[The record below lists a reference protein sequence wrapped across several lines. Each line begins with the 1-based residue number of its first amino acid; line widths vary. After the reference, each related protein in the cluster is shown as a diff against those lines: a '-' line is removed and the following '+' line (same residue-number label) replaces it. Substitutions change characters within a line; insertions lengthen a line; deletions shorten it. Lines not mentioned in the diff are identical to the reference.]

1 MKRRSH
7 AFHHI
12 ARRCWGVQVAVLVLL
27 IFPAPGFGQSGALE
41 ADVTTCIVK
50 PKRVI
55 QLGSPVFGVVGGVFV
70 DRAQIVKRGDLLAKL
85 DTTVDEAQVAL
96 DHFRASNTTQIDAA
110 KTDLAWNTR
119 ELERRQ
125 RLAGNLFSKANEIDE
140 MTTRIIQNRIA
151 IRKAEADLQQAKME
165 AARSDAQLAIKMLRS
180 PIDGVVTEVKLS
192 PGEFVYEQTPI
203 MTLAEVDPLIVDL
216 VIPAERYRFVQLD
229 LIGQVQLSAPVNA
242 TVSARVDAI
251 DPVFDASSDTF
262 RVRLALPNPGNAIPA
277 GTRCSVTLP
286 EIPPYMQVVQ

>member
-1 MKRRSH
+1 MKRCNH
-7 AFHHI
+7 ALCV
-12 ARRCWGVQVAVLVLL
+12 ALGRWGVHAMVALSLTL
-27 IFPAPGFGQSGALE
+27 PATGLAQSKAFE

-70 DRAQIVKRGDLLAKL
+70 DRAQIVKQGDLLAKL

-96 DHFRASNTTQIDAA
+96 DHFRASNTAQIDAA

-119 ELERRQ
+119 ELERRE
-125 RLAGNLFSKANEIDE
+125 RLAGNLFSKANEVDE
-140 MTTRIIQNRIA
+140 IATRINQNRIA
-151 IRKAEADLQQAKME
+151 IRKAESDLQQAKME
-165 AARSDAQLAIKMLRS
+165 ASRSDAQLAIKMLKS
-180 PIDGVVTEVKLS
+180 PINGVVTEIKLS
-192 PGEFVYEQTPI
+192 PGEFIYEQTPI

-216 VIPAERYRFVQLD
+216 VVPAERFKSVRVGQ
-229 LIGQVQLSAPVNA
+229 IGEVQLSAPVDA

-251 DPVFDASSDTF
+251 DSVFDASSDTF

-277 GTRCSVTLP
+277 GTRCSVILP
-286 EIPPYMQVVQ
+286 EIPPDKRVVQ